1 MWVKRLCRILYDE
14 SLLVSTQ
21 LETQAVISI
30 KNSNLCLEGSSQVTL
45 GGGNPIEMQIN
56 RVLSFRLPNLIF
68 SYPNMLSLTIA
79 GFAKNFLNFNYK
91 TYIKMSKSYQ
101 VYLIYFDMRK
111 STSLHRCTH
120 VKTQTFQQVCFDFSQ
135 NV

>member
-1 MWVKRLCRILYDE
+1 MWVKRLCRISYDE

-111 STSLHRCTH
+111 STSLVANRYI
-120 VKTQTFQQVCFDFSQ
+120 DAPM
-135 NV
+135 